1 MPGITAVAMTATA
14 GQSAEVD
21 IMRQV
26 RALVII
32 PAILLAAACGRD
44 DSTKSVDAALDS
56 DLRLAGEAY
65 APGMDSISML
75 ERNAALAPTT
85 PTPAVTR
92 TTVAP
97 RRTTT
102 APRRTTTTRRAS
114 SSGTTYG
121 GSSGSGTY
129 SAPVPVRTETRRNT
143 GRDAAIGAT
152 AGAVIGA
159 TTSRDKVKGGLI
171 GAVIG
176 GAAGAVIGHNVDKKK
191 VPVNP

>member
-1 MPGITAVAMTATA
+1 MPLKRRYRGSHEGDS

-21 IMRQV
+21 EMKKI
-26 RALVII
+26 RALVLV
-32 PAILLAAACGRD
+32 PAVLFAVACGRD

-65 APGMDSISML
+65 APGMDSISMM

-85 PTPAVTR
+85 PAVTR
-92 TTVAP
+92 TATAP

-114 SSGTTYG
+114 SSGS
-121 GSSGSGTY
+121 SSGSVSTR
-129 SAPVPVRTETRRNT
+129 ATVRTETRRNT
-143 GRDAAIGAT
+143 ARDAAIGAT

-159 TTSRDKVKGGLI
+159 TTSKDKVKGGLI
-171 GAVIG
+171 GAAIG
-176 GAAGAVIGHNVDKKK
+176 GIAGAVIGHNVDKKT
-191 VPVNP
+191 VPVNDP

>member
-1 MPGITAVAMTATA
+1 MTK
-14 GQSAEVD
+14 
-21 IMRQV
+21 I

-32 PAILLAAACGRD
+32 PAILFAAACGRD
-44 DSTKSVDAALDS
+44 DSAKSVDAALDS

-65 APGMDSISML
+65 APGMDSISMM
-75 ERNAALAPTT
+75 ERNAALAATT
-85 PTPAVTR
+85 PTR

-97 RRTTT
+97 VRTTT

-114 SSGTTYG
+114 SSGT
-121 GSSGSGTY
+121 Y
-129 SAPVPVRTETRRNT
+129 SAPVSVRTETQRNT

-171 GAVIG
+171 GAAIG
-176 GAAGAVIGHNVDKKK
+176 GIAGAVIGHNVDKKT

>member
-1 MPGITAVAMTATA
+1 MKKL
-14 GQSAEVD
+14 
-21 IMRQV
+21 
-26 RALVII
+26 RALVLV
-32 PAILLAAACGRD
+32 PAVLFAVACGRD

-65 APGMDSISML
+65 APGMDSISMM

-85 PTPAVTR
+85 PTVTR
-92 TTVAP
+92 TAP

-114 SSGTTYG
+114 SSGG
-121 GSSGSGTY
+121 GTY
-129 SAPVPVRTETRRNT
+129 SAPVTVRTETQRNT
-143 GRDAAIGAT
+143 ARDAAIGAT

-171 GAVIG
+171 GAAIG
-176 GAAGAVIGHNVDKKK
+176 GIAGAVIGHNVDKKT
-191 VPVNP
+191 VPVSNP